1 MIVFRVLVYAVKVI
15 KESSKGKNLSHIKY
29 FVFKKQQSHALL
41 FVEHQAHGSLYLLLP
56 WQQPF
61 RIL

>member
-1 MIVFRVLVYAVKVI
+1 MIVFRVFSLCCKGI

-29 FVFKKQQSHALL
+29 FVLKKQQSHAPL